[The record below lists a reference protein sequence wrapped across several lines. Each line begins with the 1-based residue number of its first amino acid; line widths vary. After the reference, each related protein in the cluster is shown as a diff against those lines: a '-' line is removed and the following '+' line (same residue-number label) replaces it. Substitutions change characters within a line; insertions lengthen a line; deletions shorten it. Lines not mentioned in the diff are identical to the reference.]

1 MVALF
6 RTYQYI
12 ACNMCKI
19 LRSSQTVYPESE
31 SDPGLDSCYNLELGE
46 SKGDTRS
53 IYHESASD
61 PELDSRLKIRRILNC
76 RVT

>member
-46 SKGDTRS
+46 FKAHTQS
-53 IYHESASD
+53 IYHELATD
-61 PELDSRLKIRRILNC
+61 LELDSCYNLELGES
-76 RVT
+76 